1 MKRYSKKLRDSI
13 VTSLENGNKIMATL
27 KAAGIHFSTYQDWTK
42 PDSPRYDPEFS
53 EAVKRALEQGMK
65 VIEEI
70 CVDVILKAATK
81 EENPTWTAA
90 AWMLERTIPQKYGV
104 KQAIEHSG
112 EIKQTTDISQFT
124 EEEKQVLLKIARKNE
139 YQQK

>member
-1 MKRYSKKLRDSI
+1 M
-13 VTSLENGNKIMATL
+13 N
-27 KAAGIHFSTYQDWTK
+27 
-42 PDSPRYDPEFS
+42 
-53 EAVKRALEQGMK
+53 

-90 AWMLERTIPQKYGV
+90 AWMLERTLPQKYGV